1 MTQRTRG
8 GSSRSGRY
16 TYYGRTQWVR
26 LWFYHCYAYSAT
38 LTLAVLA
45 MRRSGSLTL
54 SLTLTLCVQEWFH
67 NVKLGIAHQVKNMPK
82 KERQVPYYSR
92 RTKC

>member
-1 MTQRTRG
+1 MAAILTMAG
-8 GSSRSGRY
+8 RSGY
-16 TYYGRTQWVR
+16 DYGFTTAM
-26 LWFYHCYAYSAT
+26 LCYAYSAM

-92 RTKC
+92 LTKY